1 MRALAPA
8 WSTGFANTR
17 LSTIQGL
24 RLVTAYSHLLRAQ
37 LTCRGDKPAFE
48 RKMKAKQQGKKA
60 PQDRRESTKAE
71 RAAQA
76 ALAVFEDD
84 VLGSALPL
92 LASLQ
97 ILNPNL
103 SVHFQSLL
111 LFFLCLCYNLGFGNR
126 AG

>member
-1 MRALAPA
+1 
-8 WSTGFANTR
+8 
-17 LSTIQGL
+17 
-24 RLVTAYSHLLRAQ
+24 
-37 LTCRGDKPAFE
+37 
-48 RKMKAKQQGKKA
+48 MKAKQQGKKA